1 MGMSHGWA
9 HREERNHH
17 MNGSGGSGEFDPI
30 VYGRMLIDL
39 GVALLQGR
47 LRLVPADSVAVP
59 LTSEIALSDVANQR
73 AHVVEDAS
81 PIDSGRFVPP
91 AIHGRQNARGRFSAR
106 KGYVVRR
113 GKGALDLAGVTPA
126 GNRLVEYLM
135 RNPGSSA
142 TMIAGDLG
150 LSRKTVENLLSILRQ
165 RSLVDA
171 TDLKK

>member
-1 MGMSHGWA
+1 
-9 HREERNHH
+9 
-17 MNGSGGSGEFDPI
+17 
-30 VYGRMLIDL
+30 MLIDL

-113 GKGALDLAGVTPA
+113 GKGALDLAGITPA